1 MKKKILIS
9 VMLLAMAIT
18 ITSAI
23 TPGCQSESSTALP
36 TDSTAVI
43 LEKAK
48 TGDAAA
54 QNTVGVWYYTGKDSI
69 KQNYEEA
76 LKWWARSARQDNP
89 DAIGNMAM
97 CYQLGRGTERDTVKA
112 MSLYEIAIKKGNEN
126 IIPQHEKIVENTKSV
141 FSSLLLN
148 KCYSQGIGVQ
158 RNQEQA
164 MKYLEVAAEGGN
176 VDSQFSVGLYYL
188 NKKQHDKAVEWFR
201 RAAIQDNT
209 AAIYHYGNLL
219 FKGLGIAQD
228 KQKGRQYMEIAG
240 NRNFATACYQLG
252 NIYLN
257 GDGVEK
263 DDAKAIS
270 YLKKAV
276 AKRNLSAAWLLATCY
291 LNGVGVTQDYY
302 FATQWFAEVALLSHK
317 NQFSELLTQ
326 DNNGTYSMYLMGLRK
341 YFVEKNYDA
350 AIDYFKKVEKAK
362 NVEGITMQALCLA
375 NKDNKDRNLKKAV
388 KLFKK
393 AAENSPVANYYLA
406 MLYETGT
413 GVDKDDKLAVELM
426 SKAAE
431 GGVAYAQCRL
441 GDRYMSGAGVTKD
454 LVKAATLY
462 LQAEGQNHLTP
473 QSAKNLAECYRLKL
487 ACLPDLQDAEKRIEK
502 LEKQKDNINL
512 TNLLRA
518 LEE

>member
-263 DDAKAIS
+263 DDV
-270 YLKKAV
+270 KAV
-276 AKRNLSAAWLLATCY
+276 
-291 LNGVGVTQDYY
+291 D
-302 FATQWFAEVALLSHK
+302 
-317 NQFSELLTQ
+317 
-326 DNNGTYSMYLMGLRK
+326 YLMMDQFFNLILINKPDLRNE
-341 YFVEKNYDA
+341 FLNMPE
-350 AIDYFKKVEKAK
+350 
-362 NVEGITMQALCLA
+362 
-375 NKDNKDRNLKKAV
+375 
-388 KLFKK
+388 
-393 AAENSPVANYYLA
+393 YYLEDVF
-406 MLYETGT
+406 L
-413 GVDKDDKLAVELM
+413 
-426 SKAAE
+426 
-431 GGVAYAQCRL
+431 
-441 GDRYMSGAGVTKD
+441 
-454 LVKAATLY
+454 
-462 LQAEGQNHLTP
+462 
-473 QSAKNLAECYRLKL
+473 
-487 ACLPDLQDAEKRIEK
+487 LQDAQFEHFNKN
-502 LEKQKDNINL
+502 LFDNIRHSSNVHKL
-512 TNLLRA
+512 TYKNIKRNTYKDSF
-518 LEE
+518 LEYVINDI